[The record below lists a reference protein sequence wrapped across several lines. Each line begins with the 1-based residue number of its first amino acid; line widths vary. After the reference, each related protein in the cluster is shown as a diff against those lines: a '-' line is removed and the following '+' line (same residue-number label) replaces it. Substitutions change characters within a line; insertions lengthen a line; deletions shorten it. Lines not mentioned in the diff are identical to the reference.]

1 MNRRIWNHVLIFTL
15 GGASRLRGGQP
26 AAAEGAG
33 RASLGGVAAL
43 VLGLMAVLAV
53 GALFVLLVRR
63 NSGRSDLAQRTNAI
77 RAINAE
83 VGAITPVACPL
94 PLAGEVE
101 GETADCF
108 VYTVPVSYDDPVA
121 GTINLTV
128 VRLRAQS
135 ETPLP
140 DPIVYLAGGPGQS
153 GVVAAGGNLY
163 GDLRRERDILFP
175 AQRGTLFAQRLGLEE
190 CVALLGNELG
200 RSELEAFAD
209 SVAANNSGDRSQPYD
224 EYLANYG
231 ATVGAVN
238 SRCHEAFRQAGL
250 DPTQFNTANS
260 TRDLVGLMQALGY
273 TSYNLHGTSYGTRLA
288 LETVRRHP
296 DAPIRSLVLDSP
308 SAPTVDRLRTLATA
322 AYDMVMQL
330 FANCAADPAC
340 DAAYPDLPARTAAL
354 LDTLE
359 ATPLTAGERTI
370 GPEEVLDQLR
380 DLSGTRGNYMPRL
393 IAELEAGDSTTYL
406 ALANQEVGTRSPEGS
421 ATSDAVNDLIQK
433 ISLAGLQGTNP
444 LTGIKAVADVLT
456 GAREDDP
463 RAGMKAAAERVL
475 ANSESLPPILEDIDN
490 LSDADVQVLR
500 DSAPGA
506 SAPVDKVGVNR
517 IIEASARNNAHFLLS
532 GMVCLE
538 QLPFADAAAAI
549 AARDA
554 LPIPALGV
562 PDAVLATETGNCTN
576 YPMGATD
583 PRYGEP
589 VSSNIPTLILQGEF
603 DTRTPP
609 AHGRALA
616 EQLANA
622 TLVFI
627 PQAGHETWGAGNCAA
642 KIGIEFIRNP
652 EQTPD
657 LSCLRITRRHRF
669 SLPGEA
675 LE

>member
-463 RAGMKAAAERVL
+463 RAGMKATARRVIRH
-475 ANSESLPPILEDIDN
+475 SESLPAESWRTSTTCPT
-490 LSDADVQVLR
+490 R
-500 DSAPGA
+500 HPGA
-506 SAPVDKVGVNR
+506 ARLRTRRERAGGRSGRDRPADRPVPATMPTSCCPAWFAWSNCLSPMRPRPLRRATPCRSRPWACRTRCWRRRPATAPTAPDDGRTRATASRSRQTSPPLSCRASSDSTNAPPGTWSPWRGGASPPVGVR
-517 IIEASARNNAHFLLS
+517 PAGHRPQRS
-532 GMVCLE
+532 
-538 QLPFADAAAAI
+538 
-549 AARDA
+549 
-554 LPIPALGV
+554 IPAEVDEL
-562 PDAVLATETGNCTN
+562 
-576 YPMGATD
+576 
-583 PRYGEP
+583 
-589 VSSNIPTLILQGEF
+589 
-603 DTRTPP
+603 
-609 AHGRALA
+609 
-616 EQLANA
+616 
-622 TLVFI
+622 
-627 PQAGHETWGAGNCAA
+627 
-642 KIGIEFIRNP
+642 IRNP
-652 EQTPD
+652 DRLRPD
-657 LSCLRITRRHRF
+657 L
-669 SLPGEA
+669 
-675 LE
+675 